1 MKRMLTTVAHLAPLV
16 RTGVVGG
23 LAVAAL
29 TFPVAAL
36 AGLTLK
42 SGTDAFDSLPR
53 QLLIVPSP
61 QTSYVYAAD
70 GKTLLTS
77 FYEEDRKYV
86 PIRAMSPLIQRAIV
100 AAEDTRFYEH
110 HGVDLKGTV
119 RAFVANRQAGEVSQ
133 GASTLTMQ
141 YVRNALRDSA
151 DTPQEAIDATAQNSG
166 RKLREMRLAMA
177 LEKRMSQR
185 QILEGD
191 LNVADFGHR
200 AYGIYAASDIYFSK
214 TPATLTLAEAAMI
227 AGLVQA
233 PSNYDPASTD
243 KSAARNRR
251 DYVIDRMADL
261 GD

>member
-1 MKRMLTTVAHLAPLV
+1 V
-16 RTGVVGG
+16 RTGLLGG

-29 TFPVAAL
+29 VFPVAAL
-36 AGLTLK
+36 AGLGVK
-42 SGTDAFDSLPR
+42 SGADGFDSLPR
-53 QLLIVPSP
+53 QLLISPSP

-86 PIRAMSPLIQRAIV
+86 PIGQMSPLIQRAIV

-110 HGVDLKGTV
+110 HGVDLKGTL

-151 DTPQEAIDATAQNSG
+151 DSPQEAIDATAQNSG

-177 LEKRMSQR
+177 LEKRMSKQ
-185 QILEGD
+185 QILEGTSTSRTS
-191 LNVADFGHR
+191 GTGR
-200 AYGIYAASDIYFSK
+200 TGS
-214 TPATLTLAEAAMI
+214 TPPRTSTSRSCH
-227 AGLVQA
+227 
-233 PSNYDPASTD
+233 PSSAST
-243 KSAARNRR
+243 RR
-251 DYVIDRMADL
+251 R
-261 GD
+261 